1 MPQAT
6 ISKIVLSMRRRLQAV
21 IYANEYDNSIV
32 IYCVNRANR
41 EKRYILICIKESSK
55 GMATITISEK
65 QPFLKGWKR
74 KLKSSAAKSQMLS
87 NKFKCQE
94 LELVFP
100 PETFQS
106 VYLSQQSITQ
116 QSSTPYDETSKEW
129 KDAVLLKQSIF
140 SDPQLVITSCDQ
152 DIVDLEFIKGKKFE
166 KIEPSDSRYIHMD
179 TDPSKF
185 SSPFCRPYALTYVIQ
200 TESKGVKPCL
210 SRQDLSLLNSSRNV
224 KAASDSIVYVVQNT
238 PQNQNY
244 TAEDLLLLSNE
255 IEEVFKLPTNTAYK
269 NIFLETDAELFIRLG
284 LIMQNNI
291 LKGMK
296 SLRDIL
302 SILNNQSKHI
312 RRHPMETRAARPT
325 IEIPQ
330 NRNTH
335 YMHPVQQNPDADYIT
350 TLQNL
355 LGEEIPR
362 ICNNV
367 QLHAW
372 KILSFRNTSVHAFG
386 FVKGVVRIY
395 LNESTSKT
403 DVKNYFKKF
412 LNQSSLDF
420 TMQEWP
426 TNFKMT
432 KYAYEQGSRVDK
444 TATHTAGNDN
454 IKYGTLG
461 MFLENTEKELFFTTC
476 AHVIEE
482 GESAFCP
489 NDHSILG
496 KSVFACEGPSTLSNH
511 WLDVSLVKVDT
522 PNISDCACGL
532 KGPKSACNFF
542 QYKIFSG
549 SLDDIL
555 SRQVYKWGA
564 RTEYTEGIFESYI
577 VSENESDQ
585 PIFLDVDIGS
595 SSFAQQADS
604 GSIVCLSSA
613 KHVPDDPSAVLV
625 IFGGREIPVGDQMTP
640 MLVCY
645 KLADA
650 IEEIKLNGSFGEDIR
665 PCVVTGPSRQ
675 ITSTSRY
682 DPKQATQPTG
692 RSRSPPGKRQKML
705 PPRTDIK
712 Q

>member
-1 MPQAT
+1 
-6 ISKIVLSMRRRLQAV
+6 
-21 IYANEYDNSIV
+21 
-32 IYCVNRANR
+32 
-41 EKRYILICIKESSK
+41 
-55 GMATITISEK
+55 MATITISEK
-65 QPFLKGWKR
+65 QRILKNGKR
-74 KLKSSAAKSQMLS
+74 KLKSAAAKLDTQ
-87 NKFKCQE
+87 
-94 LELVFP
+94 ELVFP

-116 QSSTPYDETSKEW
+116 QSCSPYDETSKEW
-129 KDAVLLKQSIF
+129 NDAVLLRQSIF
-140 SDPQLVITSCDQ
+140 SDPQLVIASCDQ
-152 DIVDLEFIKGKKFE
+152 DIVDLDFIKGKTFE
-166 KIEPSDSRYIHMD
+166 KIDPSDSRYIHMD

-185 SSPFCRPYALTYVIQ
+185 GSPFFRPYALIYVIQ

-224 KAASDSIVYVVQNT
+224 RAASDSIVYVVQNT

-244 TAEDLLLLSNE
+244 TADDLLLVSNE

-291 LKGMK
+291 LKGMR

-312 RRHPMETRAARPT
+312 QRHPMETRAARPT
-325 IEIPQ
+325 IEIQQ
-330 NRNTH
+330 NRKTH
-335 YMHPVQQNPDADYIT
+335 QMHHVQQNPGADYKT

-355 LGEEIPR
+355 LEEEISK

-372 KILSFRNTSVHAFG
+372 KILSFRNASVHAFG
-386 FVKGVVRIY
+386 FVKGVVRVY
-395 LNESTSKT
+395 LKESTSKT
-403 DVKNYFKKF
+403 DVANYFKKF

-426 TNFKMT
+426 INFKM
-432 KYAYEQGSRVDK
+432 KKFAYEQGSRIDK
-444 TATHTAGNDN
+444 TAEHTTGNDD
-454 IKYGTLG
+454 IRYGTLG
-461 MFLENTEKELFFTTC
+461 MFLQNTEKELYFTTC

-496 KSVFACEGPSTLSNH
+496 KSVFACEGPSKISNH
-511 WLDVSLVKVDT
+511 WLDLSLVKVDT
-522 PNISDCACGL
+522 PNISDCTFGL

-564 RTEYTEGIFESYI
+564 RTEYTEGILESYI

-585 PIFLDVDIGS
+585 PFFLDVNIGS
-595 SSFAQQADS
+595 SSFALPADS
-604 GSIVCLSSA
+604 GSIVCLRSA

-625 IFGGREIPVGDQMTP
+625 IFGGQEIPVGDQMIP
-640 MLVCY
+640 MLGCY

-650 IEEIKLNGSFGEDIR
+650 IEEIKLSGSFGEDIR
-665 PCVVTGPSRQ
+665 PCVFTGQSRQ
-675 ITSTSRY
+675 ITSTSRCTCN
-682 DPKQATQPTG
+682 PTHATQPTG
-692 RSRSPPGKRQKML
+692 KSRSPPGKRQKML
-705 PPRTDIK
+705 PPRNNIK
-712 Q
+712 K